1 MNGGLT
7 LWLCLAKI
15 CVRCR
20 TSINNA
26 KLLGHF
32 CQENFCIKNA
42 LSLCAILDAIN
53 LFLCVPTQAADRT
66 SCSAREQLVRFPYW
80 PICYHAAICAQHPA
94 NESNLTAENYSMWL
108 QKEIQ
113 LKPRQRGFHLVTQE
127 VLAELPELR
136 EVSVGLL
143 HVFIQHTSASLTINE
158 NADPTVRQD
167 FESYFNRAVPED
179 QPYYRHNDE
188 GSDDLPA
195 HLKSSILGSSV
206 SLPIKNGRLNLGTW
220 QGIYL
225 CEHRNH
231 GGSRRLVL
239 TLQGEVR

>member
-1 MNGGLT
+1 
-7 LWLCLAKI
+7 
-15 CVRCR
+15 
-20 TSINNA
+20 
-26 KLLGHF
+26 
-32 CQENFCIKNA
+32 
-42 LSLCAILDAIN
+42 
-53 LFLCVPTQAADRT
+53 
-66 SCSAREQLVRFPYW
+66 
-80 PICYHAAICAQHPA
+80 
-94 NESNLTAENYSMWL
+94 MWL

-113 LKPRQRGFHLVTQE
+113 LKARPRGFHLITQE
-127 VLAELPELR
+127 VLAELPELKQ
-136 EVSVGLL
+136 VSVGLL

-195 HLKSSILGSSV
+195 HLKASILGSSV
-206 SLPIKNGRLNLGTW
+206 SLPIKQGRLHVGTW

-225 CEHRNH
+225 CEHRNQ

-239 TLQGEVR
+239 TLQGE